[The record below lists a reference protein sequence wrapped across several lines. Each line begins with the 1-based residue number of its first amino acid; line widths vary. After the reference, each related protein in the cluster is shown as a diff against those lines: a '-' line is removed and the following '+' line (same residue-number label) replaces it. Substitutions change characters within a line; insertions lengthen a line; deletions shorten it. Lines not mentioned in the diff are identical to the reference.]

1 MKLYTEEQVRKAIED
16 ARDTHQ
22 EGRPYLERDVYDY
35 SYDEIINMLTSIEL
49 PSDKEMD
56 KFLLDNSYE
65 YGYGYRDAIDWVKKQ
80 ILNQNK

>member
-1 MKLYTEEQVRKAIED
+1 MEKLTLQEIRKLAESQWEGCDGCDENDKQMWINGFITGTLANQV
-16 ARDTHQ
+16 
-22 EGRPYLERDVYDY
+22 
-35 SYDEIINMLTSIEL
+35 EL